1 MYYRGKSELIINN
14 LEIFS
19 LYEVLYIPS
28 YLLFSLIAIF
38 INCKKI
44 MNQFYLQNDKSLS
57 PLQKITI

>member
-19 LYEVLYIPS
+19 LYEVLFFPVEI
-28 YLLFSLIAIF
+28 LFSLIAIF
-38 INCKKI
+38 TNCKKYRI
-44 MNQFYLQNDKSLS
+44 IHLQNDKSLS